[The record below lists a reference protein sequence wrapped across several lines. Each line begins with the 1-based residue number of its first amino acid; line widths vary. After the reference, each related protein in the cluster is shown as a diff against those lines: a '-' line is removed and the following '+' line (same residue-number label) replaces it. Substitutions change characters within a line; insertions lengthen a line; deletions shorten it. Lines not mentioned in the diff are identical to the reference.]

1 MSQSMNFTIKKPQWY
16 STPWSEV
23 EYELIDNNSNRIFM
37 ISVETTSTPNSTS
50 KPSQE
55 DPQTNSKEY
64 RFDNSDVH
72 KSFGKMYGTTYK
84 KAKEITFKQLYGG
97 IFPEYKEIEFFK
109 RVQKYI
115 DELWDKFQN
124 EGYVEV
130 PISKW
135 RFEKDKLE
143 NMKPQKLLNY
153 LLQGLET
160 AMNVCILWD
169 IIKLLRGKNTKIV
182 LYTYDSFLLDLDK
195 TEKDIF
201 KEIQNVFKKY
211 KLQTKM
217 SYGDNYD
224 FR

>member
-1 MSQSMNFTIKKPQWY
+1 M
-16 STPWSEV
+16 
-23 EYELIDNNSNRIFM
+23 
-37 ISVETTSTPNSTS
+37 
-50 KPSQE
+50 
-55 DPQTNSKEY
+55 
-64 RFDNSDVH
+64 
-72 KSFGKMYGTTYK
+72 
-84 KAKEITFKQLYGG
+84 EI
-97 IFPEYKEIEFFK
+97 
-109 RVQKYI
+109 
-115 DELWDKFQN
+115 
-124 EGYVEV
+124 
-130 PISKW
+130 
-135 RFEKDKLE
+135 DKLE

-201 KEIQNVFKKY
+201 KEIQKVFKKY

>member
-1 MSQSMNFTIKKPQWY
+1 M
-16 STPWSEV
+16 
-23 EYELIDNNSNRIFM
+23 
-37 ISVETTSTPNSTS
+37 
-50 KPSQE
+50 
-55 DPQTNSKEY
+55 
-64 RFDNSDVH
+64 
-72 KSFGKMYGTTYK
+72 
-84 KAKEITFKQLYGG
+84 
-97 IFPEYKEIEFFK
+97 
-109 RVQKYI
+109 
-115 DELWDKFQN
+115 
-124 EGYVEV
+124 
-130 PISKW
+130 
-135 RFEKDKLE
+135 E